1 MIFLIDDKMQMEN
14 HFWNCLHSLA
24 TEQQMQRIL
33 LEMETLTFEAESIA
47 YIVSNALSLDT
58 SEYSFGYIAGW
69 SKNKGIAEL
78 KQSLVLIEQTSKS
91 ILKWITD
98 NTELQLVS

>member
-1 MIFLIDDKMQMEN
+1 MQ
-14 HFWNCLHSLA
+14 
-24 TEQQMQRIL
+24 
-33 LEMETLTFEAESIA
+33 AESIA
-47 YIVSNALSLDT
+47 YIVSNALGLDT

-69 SKNKGIAEL
+69 SKNKDIAEL